1 MFRYTLAEANSSVN
15 EVVEQV
21 SDIIET
27 AGDKAGS
34 FFTDLPLITTKLVM
48 AGAIIFI
55 GVLIIRLGK
64 RMIRSII
71 KGRSQKSMNNPQQ
84 VNTLRSLVS
93 SIYSYIMY
101 FVIVTAVLSIFG
113 VNISSLL
120 ALAGVGGVA
129 ISFGAQTLVKD
140 VISGLFIWSEGS
152 IAVGDIVD
160 INGLQGEVESI
171 AIRTTVV
178 RNYNGNVYTIPN
190 GDIRSI
196 TNMSRGFKRAIVDIR
211 CPYEANQQHLVD
223 IIKEEMEVAGREIA
237 GLGDTPDVM
246 SILSFD
252 PDAVVVRVAV
262 RCPVGE
268 NWRIERDIRSRVKA
282 RFDKEGI
289 VMPHYQRPP
298 VA

>member
-64 RMIRSII
+64 RMIRTVI

-152 IAVGDIVD
+152 IAVGDIVA